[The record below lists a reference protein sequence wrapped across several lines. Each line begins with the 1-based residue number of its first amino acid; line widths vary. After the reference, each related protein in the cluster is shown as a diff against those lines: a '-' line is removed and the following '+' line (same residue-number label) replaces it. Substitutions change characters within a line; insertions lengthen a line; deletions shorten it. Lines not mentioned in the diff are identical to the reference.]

1 MLRCFTQACTV
12 WRVIPQ
18 VWVWPMVMGVA
29 SSCFVD
35 RSVSLSAGAIFAAIA
50 RSGERAK

>member
-1 MLRCFTQACTV
+1 
-12 WRVIPQ
+12 
-18 VWVWPMVMGVA
+18 MGVA

-35 RSVSLSAGAIFAAIA
+35 RMRSDGSVSLSAGAVVAAIA